1 MPRYSFPGY
10 TAFVEDAARQIGQPG
25 AAAAARKITPLS
37 ALANLCAQAGAAD
50 PADVP
55 GIMAKAAEFRD
66 QLQTAFLAAE
76 LMLADVERALGL
88 KEEPAP
94 DKRAARPAKP
104 PEPKGK

>member
-1 MPRYSFPGY
+1 MPRYSFPGS
-10 TAFVEDAARQIGQPG
+10 TAFVEDAARQIGRPETE
-25 AAAAARKITPLS
+25 AAARKLGPLS

-88 KEEPAP
+88 TQEPAQG
-94 DKRAARPAKP
+94 KRAARPAAPAESK
-104 PEPKGK
+104 KK